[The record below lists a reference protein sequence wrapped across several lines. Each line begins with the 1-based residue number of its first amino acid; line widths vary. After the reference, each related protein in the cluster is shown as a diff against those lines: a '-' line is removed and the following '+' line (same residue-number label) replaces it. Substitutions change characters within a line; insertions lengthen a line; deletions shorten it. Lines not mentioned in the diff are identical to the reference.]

1 MAKRAQK
8 KSVAAKRSGKRTPA
22 KRAAKQSSAGLLPGI
37 WEHPESL
44 FSRFAQMRSDMDS
57 MFEAMTR
64 GLGFPQFRLPQ
75 IDMPTFAGP
84 TLADVRFE
92 IAETDKAF
100 EVVAELPGLEDK
112 DVEVTLANGLLTI
125 RGEKQDTREHQT
137 GKNFVVSERRYG
149 SFERSFRV
157 PEDIDEVKV
166 TSRIENGVLTLTLP
180 RMKTVEA
187 RAPRKIEIKK
197 T

>member
-1 MAKRAQK
+1 
-8 KSVAAKRSGKRTPA
+8 
-22 KRAAKQSSAGLLPGI
+22 
-37 WEHPESL
+37 
-44 FSRFAQMRSDMDS
+44 
-57 MFEAMTR
+57 
-64 GLGFPQFRLPQ
+64 
-75 IDMPTFAGP
+75 
-84 TLADVRFE
+84 
-92 IAETDKAF
+92 
-100 EVVAELPGLEDK
+100 VVAELPGLEDK

-137 GKNFVVSERRYG
+137 GKNFVASERRYG

>member
-1 MAKRAQK
+1 VNSLLSRCGNQVSPAGSPAFEDYIYDHQTFHLGHGVY
-8 KSVAAKRSGKRTPA
+8 SEIVANCCV
-22 KRAAKQSSAGLLPGI
+22 PG
-37 WEHPESL
+37 WNPG
-44 FSRFAQMRSDMDS
+44 
-57 MFEAMTR
+57 TK
-64 GLGFPQFRLPQ
+64 P
-75 IDMPTFAGP
+75 
-84 TLADVRFE
+84 LADVRFE